1 MKKQQ
6 FEQIVRKL
14 QILILGSSDE
24 DMETVK
30 DSKIDTTATVMRPS
44 TEELE
49 LMEFEQIEAMIA
61 EDEKMMQMQK
71 GK

>member
-6 FEQIVRKL
+6 FEQIVRNLK
-14 QILILGSSDE
+14 ILILGSSDE

-30 DSKIDTTATVMRPS
+30 DSKIDTTATIMRPS